1 MHSCINGATTMPYSL
16 EDDLAAAEQAGFE
29 GVEIWASKLNKYLES
44 HSADDL
50 KGLLDRHHLKV
61 ASLCPYSLVGFS
73 DNRGHII
80 AIRKAAEVAA
90 AIGCPVLLVCPD
102 VPPAGM
108 DLEAAYDAMANVA
121 CTYADWAEQHGV
133 KIAIEPLGNHPFV
146 PGPTEAME
154 IITRADH
161 DALGLMMDTFHY
173 YKSGV
178 PMDAIRAIPVEK
190 LLILHV
196 NDCEDLPRAQL
207 TDKHRLHMGE
217 GVIPLKEMLGIV
229 KRNGYDG
236 YLSVEIFRDAYWKQD
251 PVTVSIDAKRALDR
265 TLAAL

>member
-1 MHSCINGATTMPYSL
+1 MPYSL
-16 EDDLAAAEQAGFE
+16 EEDLAAAEKAGFE

-44 HSADDL
+44 HTADDL
-50 KGLLDRHHLKV
+50 KALLDRHHLKA
-61 ASLCPYSLVGFS
+61 ASICPYGLVGFS

-80 AIRKAAEVAA
+80 AVRKAAEVAGT
-90 AIGCPVLLVCPD
+90 IGCPVLLVCPD

-108 DLEAAYDAMANVA
+108 DRQAAYDAMANVA
-121 CTYADWAEQHGV
+121 CTYADGAEEHGV

-146 PGPTEAME
+146 PGSNEALE
-154 IITRADH
+154 IINRAEH
-161 DALGLMMDTFHY
+161 DALGLMIDTFHY

-178 PMDAIRAIPVEK
+178 SMDDIRAIPVEK

-196 NDCEDLPRAQL
+196 NDCENLPRQQL

-229 KRNGYDG
+229 KEKGYDG
-236 YLSVEIFRDAYWKQD
+236 YLSVEIFRDAYWQQD

-265 TLAAL
+265 VLATL